1 MTSGNEHKI
10 TNPGELPEV
19 AEALIAT
26 YPDTRIFAFFGSM
39 GVGKTTFIKAVCSTL
54 GSTDEV
60 TSPSFSIINQYY
72 TQSNYPIFHFDFY
85 RINHLDEVFNLGY
98 EDYFFSG
105 NFCLIEWPEKVEML
119 LPETCRRVFMELEN
133 GSRVIRF

>member
-1 MTSGNEHKI
+1 MISGKEYKV
-10 TNPGELPEV
+10 TDQGELSEV
-19 AEALIAT
+19 AQALIAT
-26 YPDTRIFAFFGSM
+26 YPDSRIFAFFGPM
-39 GVGKTTFIKAVCSTL
+39 GVGKTTFIKAVCSIL

-72 TQSNYPIFHFDFY
+72 TQSNSPIFHFDFY

-119 LPETCRRVFMELEN
+119 LPETCIRVFMELEN